1 MKGENSM
8 GGQRLRSFVLEE
20 TFLSYKEHS
29 IICLISILIGIG
41 HSALLMPLEFKWKLT
56 VDQDSTLLALFVL
69 REVIMVCVFAL
80 MPVLLVFYF
89 ILTRL
94 LKKKIQK
101 LDEVLR
107 ERVLMGGRQNNPS
120 KNDREKINRVF
131 IVFLCFIVLF
141 EMFFTAGIIMLILE
155 FYYFVFKRVR
165 MYCRLKKELKRV
177 KEEPNRALA
186 Q

>member
-29 IICLISILIGIG
+29 IICLISTLIGIG

-80 MPVLLVFYF
+80 MPVLLVLYF

-165 MYCRLKKELKRV
+165 MYCRVKKELKRV